1 MSDSSTENTSVRAA
15 PPAREVRVVNWPMRD
30 DPGSTLAVAG
40 CCVAVGVL
48 AAVVAGS
55 WWMGLLS
62 SGALGM
68 ATWKLWIP
76 IACDMGPAGITLSV
90 WRWRRHISWR
100 QIDRVQCESRGVFLC
115 GPGAGSGARGW
126 GSLYLPWRRQTNL
139 VAEFHDYY
147 CRAASEPVRLLD
159 TSLR

>member
-1 MSDSSTENTSVRAA
+1 MSGDSAENTSVRAA
-15 PPAREVRVVNWPMRD
+15 LPSREVRVVNWPLRD
-30 DPGSTLAVAG
+30 DPRSAVAVAG
-40 CCVAVGVL
+40 CCVAVGLL
-48 AAVVAGS
+48 ASVVAGS
-55 WWMGLLS
+55 WSMGLLS

-68 ATWKLWIP
+68 ATWKLWVP

-90 WRWRRHISWR
+90 WRWRRHIAWR
-100 QIDRVQCESRGVFLC
+100 QIDHVQCESRGVFLC
-115 GPGAGSGARGW
+115 GAGAGREALGW

-147 CRAASEPVRLLD
+147 GRAAGEPVSLLD